1 MWPFTFLASNLRVT
15 ATLVAGLGRVVARFT
30 HVVERDVFIKHPGYR
45 FPYALAYCIF
55 IQNKCMNIDTI
66 LTKGCQQ

>member
-30 HVVERDVFIKHPGYR
+30 HVVERDVFI
-45 FPYALAYCIF
+45 
-55 IQNKCMNIDTI
+55 NIRVTGS
-66 LTKGCQQ
+66 LTLQLTVFLFKINA